1 MLSVST
7 HLHASRVF
15 VGAASVGDDVE
26 IALVRP
32 CHDEV
37 IDYSSFVIGEE
48 GQCTLVVLEFCN
60 ICNHERLHE
69 LHPVFAMDFGL
80 TEKEG
85 GEKKMYLN
93 KALVVFFL
101 GAVSLITDSMI
112 NPS

>member
-85 GEKKMYLN
+85 GGKKD
-93 KALVVFFL
+93 VFKQSIGSFFPW
-101 GAVSLITDSMI
+101 GCFI
-112 NPS
+112 NN